1 MVVTGPHN
9 QQLHTITGQ
18 SHAEISLKPVEV
30 GDHSVCFT
38 HLGNPTDKTL
48 DLDVALTNADGTPF
62 VSFKSSD
69 VDAHGSPLQ
78 TGADASTQQLESAVG
93 RVTKDLT
100 EISHTLK
107 YLKNREKR
115 NLHTVENN
123 SNAIW
128 WFSVFETL
136 LIIGMSICQVAILR
150 HFFGRSGRPR
160 V

>member
-9 QQLHTITGQ
+9 QQLHTITAQ
-18 SHAEISLKPVEV
+18 SHAEISLKPVEI
-30 GDHSVCFT
+30 GDHAICFT

-62 VSFKSSD
+62 VAFKPSD
-69 VDAHGSPLQ
+69 VDANGSPLQ
-78 TGADASTQQLESAVG
+78 NNDASTQQLENAVN
-93 RVTKDLT
+93 RVTRDLT

-115 NLHTVENN
+115 NMYTVENN
-123 SNAIW
+123 TSAIW
-128 WFSVFETL
+128 WFSLFETL
-136 LIIGMSICQVAILR
+136 LIVGMSICQVAILR